1 LGALAGTLWAI
12 NLAVGLWDVPG
23 EWYWTYLMLVLLNA
37 VFLATAAGRYIGLDA
52 LIRGRVLPGLHGGL
66 ARVVDLIS

>member
-1 LGALAGTLWAI
+1 MGRAGEVVL
-12 NLAVGLWDVPG
+12 
-23 EWYWTYLMLVLLNA
+23 TYLMLVLLNA